1 MYTACHLQAV
11 TLLRRYIGSLGST
24 ASNRVSLGSVDVTSL
39 DAWWDAHGRN
49 EKITILKVDCEGK
62 DPDVLLGAEGLI
74 SQGLVDYIFWEYS
87 QFWYYFGLA
96 AACKL
101 SVASCALS
109 LCTVWQ
115 VDDAGE

>member
-1 MYTACHLQAV
+1 
-11 TLLRRYIGSLGST
+11 
-24 ASNRVSLGSVDVTSL
+24 VSLGSVDVTSL

-87 QFWYYFGLA
+87 QFWYDFGLA
-96 AACKL
+96 AAQ
-101 SVASCALS
+101 VVSC
-109 LCTVWQ
+109 
-115 VDDAGE
+115 